1 MRGKKKKCT
10 GEKDA
15 NQRTEMRRERKKTH
29 EENSSRNKLKCI
41 HLKSHTFE
49 TIQMMEDRRK
59 HNNKGEKECEMCR
72 TVDSSHL
79 PMKKRSNRT
88 RAPVRQRAGKR
99 ECTTNEMKR
108 RRKKLSRASNVHT
121 GRITKTVRLLEI
133 KYMRCVN
140 TKESMWKTYNKTVAV
155 HTKCRMC
162 LPCREIWIRCVF
174 IFFRWYLLL
183 GCVRLFSVCSLVRS
197 FCVAR
202 FFHMLFYICRAN
214 WLLLVGC
221 AATVTIVAFSAIRTR
236 SSLLSLAWRI
246 LIFVF
251 VCCCTIVIRS
261 LWRFSILR
269 FRALGF
275 LGSFSL
281 FCDSIL
287 LIHNTT

>member
-1 MRGKKKKCT
+1 MQTKEQKWEEREKKHTKKTAVVTNWNASIRNHTHSKQYKWWKIDESTTIKAKKSARCA
-10 GEKDA
+10 EPSIQAICQWKRD
-15 NQRTEMRRERKKTH
+15 RTERAHQSDRER
-29 EENSSRNKLKCI
+29 
-41 HLKSHTFE
+41 
-49 TIQMMEDRRK
+49 
-59 HNNKGEKECEMCR
+59 EKE
-72 TVDSSHL
+72 S
-79 PMKKRSNRT
+79 
-88 RAPVRQRAGKR
+88 APLTKWR
-99 ECTTNEMKR
+99 EEK
-108 RRKKLSRASNVHT
+108 KKLSRASNVHT

-202 FFHMLFYICRAN
+202 FFYMLFYICRAN

-236 SSLLSLAWRI
+236 SSLLSLSRLAYSHI
-246 LIFVF
+246 CICVLLHYCYSIIMKIFD
-251 VCCCTIVIRS
+251 T
-261 LWRFSILR
+261 
-269 FRALGF
+269 
-275 LGSFSL
+275 
-281 FCDSIL
+281 
-287 LIHNTT
+287 